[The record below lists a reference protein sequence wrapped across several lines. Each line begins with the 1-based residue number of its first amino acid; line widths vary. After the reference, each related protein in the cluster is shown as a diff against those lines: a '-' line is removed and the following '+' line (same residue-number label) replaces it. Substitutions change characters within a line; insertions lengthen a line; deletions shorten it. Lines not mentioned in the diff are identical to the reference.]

1 MKDYKNVYYAEI
13 QFRENL
19 KEQESRRRQVYRQI
33 AEMKRASKLKI
44 I

>member
-1 MKDYKNVYYAEI
+1 MKDYKSVYYAEI
-13 QFRENL
+13 QFRGFL

-33 AEMKRASKLKI
+33 SEMRKASKLKI

>member
-1 MKDYKNVYYAEI
+1 MKDYKSVYYAEI
-13 QFRENL
+13 QFRESL

-33 AEMKRASKLKI
+33 SEMRKVSKLKI